1 MKRNRIYISIKDTIF
16 RRLRMALSRKDIIHT
31 FDIEI
36 GSLYQQ
42 SGDPIIIVPKDGSL
56 KEPTPGTT
64 GLRKLLVKYG
74 KKLENYF
81 ALVCLGCCILVCRR
95 IILG

>member
-1 MKRNRIYISIKDTIF
+1 
-16 RRLRMALSRKDIIHT
+16 MALSRKDIIHT

-42 SGDPIIIVPKDGSL
+42 SGEPIIIVPEDGSL

-64 GLRKLLVKYG
+64 GLRKLLVKYE

-81 ALVCLGCCILVCRR
+81 ALV
-95 IILG
+95 